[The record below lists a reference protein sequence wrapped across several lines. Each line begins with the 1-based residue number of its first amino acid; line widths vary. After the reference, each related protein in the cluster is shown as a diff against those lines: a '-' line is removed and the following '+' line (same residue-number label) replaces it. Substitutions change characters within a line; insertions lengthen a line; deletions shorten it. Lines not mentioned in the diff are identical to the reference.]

1 VRVDVRACG
10 VTRTVENALPLP
22 DGLSFAGGAVAA
34 DGLATPLRI
43 CERAGA
49 AGGTRTNRVRSRDV
63 SGAHRQRVAHRR
75 HDRTPGGSGSLVALT
90 LALAL
95 VAGAVAVGWDPV
107 LGVALIL
114 TGATS
119 RGSS

>member
-10 VTRTVENALPLP
+10 VTRTVENSIRG
-22 DGLSFAGGAVAA
+22 GLS
-34 DGLATPLRI
+34 DDP
-43 CERAGA
+43 E
-49 AGGTRTNRVRSRDV
+49 
-63 SGAHRQRVAHRR
+63 
-75 HDRTPGGSGSLVALT
+75 LVALT

-107 LGVALIL
+107 LGVALVL